1 MSVEQEVLEVLIKHG
16 SLDDEDQKVR
26 GIAQLAVDKGYE
38 HLSELQQKVVQPF
51 LSRTCDGVEDPGGY
65 HNDCAVTL
73 EGSALVEALT
83 NEAYYDGVLCE
94 NCVNEATQYTNEWE
108 RIQAE

>member
-1 MSVEQEVLEVLIKHG
+1 MSVEQKVLEVLIKNG

-26 GIAQLAVDKGYE
+26 GIAQLAVDKGFDQ
-38 HLSELQQKVVQPF
+38 LSGAQQSVLQPF

-65 HNDCAVTL
+65 HNDCKVTL
-73 EGSALVEALT
+73 EGTALVEALS
-83 NEAYYDGVLCE
+83 NESYYDGALCE
-94 NCVNEATQYTNEWE
+94 NCVNEANQYSNEWE